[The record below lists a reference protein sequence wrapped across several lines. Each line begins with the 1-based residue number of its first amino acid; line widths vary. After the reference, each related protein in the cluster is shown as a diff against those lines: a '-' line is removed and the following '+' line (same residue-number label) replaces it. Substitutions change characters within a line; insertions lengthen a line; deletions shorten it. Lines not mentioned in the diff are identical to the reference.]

1 MSLNN
6 AAARAVD
13 RMMTRDNK
21 TRNNGR
27 YFLLLEDGA
36 FIVRFEFMVLFYHNW
51 VTLKWV
57 VRLRSLLVIRL

>member
-36 FIVRFEFMVLFYHNW
+36 FIVRVEFMVLFYHNW